1 MAHFQKSFM
10 EKHKEEKV
18 ENPKDLM
25 ITYKDKE
32 IQIGDLTEEEKI
44 DCISRLWLS
53 KGVLENEKE
62 VLQEMIQ
69 KMYFFGKMEKI
80 EDEENN

>member
-1 MAHFQKSFM
+1 MDKI
-10 EKHKEEKV
+10 KEKV
-18 ENPKDLM
+18 LENPKELT

-32 IQIGDLTEEEKI
+32 VKIRDLTEEDKI
-44 DCISRLWLS
+44 DCISRLWVY

-62 VLQEMIQ
+62 VLQDMIQ

-80 EDEENN
+80 DEENN

>member
-1 MAHFQKSFM
+1 MDEIK
-10 EKHKEEKV
+10 EKFL
-18 ENPKDLM
+18 ENPKDLT

-32 IQIGDLTEEEKI
+32 VKIGDLTEEEKI

-53 KGVLENEKE
+53 RGVLENEKE

-80 EDEENN
+80 DEENN

>member
-1 MAHFQKSFM
+1 M
-10 EKHKEEKV
+10 EKIEEALI
-18 ENPKDLM
+18 ENPKDFT

-32 IQIGDLTEEEKI
+32 VKIGELTEEEKI
-44 DCISRLWLS
+44 DCISKLWLS

-69 KMYFFGKMEKI
+69 KMYFFGKMEKL

>member
-1 MAHFQKSFM
+1 MKKKYHPMDKIK
-10 EKHKEEKV
+10 EKFL

-32 IQIGDLTEEEKI
+32 VKIGDLTEEEKI

-53 KGVLENEKE
+53 RGVLENEKE

-80 EDEENN
+80 DEENN

>member
-1 MAHFQKSFM
+1 MDEIK
-10 EKHKEEKV
+10 EKFL

-32 IQIGDLTEEEKI
+32 VKIGDLTEEEKI

-53 KGVLENEKE
+53 RGVLENEKE

-69 KMYFFGKMEKI
+69 KMYFFGKMENI
-80 EDEENN
+80 DEENN

>member
-1 MAHFQKSFM
+1 MDKTD
-10 EKHKEEKV
+10 EKLLGNLK
-18 ENPKDLM
+18 NLT
-25 ITYKDKE
+25 ITYQDKE
-32 IQIGDLTEEEKI
+32 VKIGDLTEEEKI
-44 DCISRLWLS
+44 DCISRLWLY